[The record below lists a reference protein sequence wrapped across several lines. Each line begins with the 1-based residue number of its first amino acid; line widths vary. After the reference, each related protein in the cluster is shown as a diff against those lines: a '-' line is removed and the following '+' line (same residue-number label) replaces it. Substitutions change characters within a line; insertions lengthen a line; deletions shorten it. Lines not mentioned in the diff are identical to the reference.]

1 MLLQLQIY
9 NFFLDSVRHL
19 MQEQYI
25 DELVFKCLT
34 LECDLGSAVNRLITQ
49 PGQFA
54 GTCIYHVEFGRVML
68 TFFTVKRLTLFFR
81 VYSEWQGILSGVLC
95 INPSLKRL
103 RFQKRRQNKKKEME
117 KNQDS
122 SQSNSELLFKLPSQ
136 LVCALA

>member
-34 LECDLGSAVNRLITQ
+34 LECDHLITQ

-103 RFQKRRQNKKKEME
+103 RFQKRRQNKTKERE